1 MASIT
6 SVRSS
11 LVRLLAATAIGG
23 ALWATEPRVA
33 RAEHCNDVESDK
45 AADKTK
51 KNFHVE
57 IKDGQK
63 VYVIDKE
70 ITVCGKVPRP
80 AVVYILQPRSINYEW
95 ETLKQDFLPNVM
107 DSVKKDPF

>member
-1 MASIT
+1 MNLMSPPTLHRWLMVAT
-6 SVRSS
+6 VGA
-11 LVRLLAATAIGG
+11 VVWAARPI
-23 ALWATEPRVA
+23 RDA
-33 RAEHCNDVESDK
+33 RAEDCDKK
-45 AADKTK
+45 AADVDKTK
-51 KNFHVE
+51 KNFHIE

-80 AVVYILQPRSINYEW
+80 NVVYVLQPRTINYEW
-95 ETLKQDFLPNVM
+95 ESLKQDFLPKIL